1 MWGYKVLVTKIK
13 EGKDTSINKAVSKFI
28 TYQK

>member
-1 MWGYKVLVTKIK
+1 MWGYKVLVMKIK
-13 EGKDTSINKAVSKFI
+13 GKDTSINKAGSKFI